1 MGRVSKTHGAPAP
14 PGPHYNI
21 HWLRSTGRSSHCSTC
36 EWSEPDH
43 RTLDLA
49 TAADRS
55 HLRFDAVTAED
66 MAICWADQHA
76 GHRPEWD
83 QQCQQCMEK
92 LFTGLASNHGV
103 DGSTVRRY
111 SRKRNVALDAGVIVC
126 FALIY
131 IGVAYVFAGRIRRR
145 FPPGESGFWMM
156 ALIMSAGVS
165 LIGVLIG
172 MFGSIIIEE
181 LLMNSGH
188 LSFRMNRI
196 PFRAHWVVLFA
207 GGVIIFLLAAL
218 LRYYKNQGEP
228 LIENKMNV

>member
-1 MGRVSKTHGAPAP
+1 MARLLLLVLITTFTGCVR
-14 PGPHYNI
+14 PGDHPI
-21 HWLRSTGRSSHCSTC
+21 SSTC